1 MRKKS
6 SASVE
11 VKKTVNLQKKI
22 YLLKLNFIFLSK
34 EKSIQKVFN
43 FM

>member
-34 EKSIQKVFN
+34 RKVYSKSF
-43 FM
+43 